1 MAHSAFCI
9 AMALGLLCRAAVA
22 IDAAQSTASSSQDAF
37 VGEKLLHR
45 WREMLSARAD
55 KGEPA
60 PSVFEQAFTATFTSK
75 QEGEVER
82 TLEQFSQL
90 MAWVDTTPSPNA
102 TQLAFLPELR
112 SDAARE
118 LAALALALAKSEGAD
133 AKALVAS
140 LNAISAK
147 LQSASSWRGYAAGRR
162 MLVGAILKKR
172 MDFGGRFPLEVQAAV
187 DAVMLQLFQ
196 MHKLSVANRGAV
208 QFFHVSKSGGTNLCQ
223 SAEANGCASQGF
235 DTRTNCL
242 IRDFA
247 DQPRWVT
254 YNAHKY
260 VQYRMSSRQALPW
273 FVNFHTYRAE
283 LTCDQRRAYLLRN
296 GLTFYANEY
305 TNPPT
310 GIPAGASAEEAEAAT
325 SGMCED
331 FVNLIMFRH
340 PHDRLRSQIGWVQKL
355 YKEFYLDT
363 DTQKSFVN
371 RTTGFWE
378 RLMPA
383 GVNNYYIR
391 SLLGQ
396 RFFEFP
402 VTQVLP
408 QHVTLAKLAALQHDI
423 LLSLDAKPR
432 NELALRVGL
441 GWAQALR
448 DDVIRSSA
456 ELGDAVALP
465 IDYTTMLERNA
476 PDVEVYNFAREMQ
489 ALDTLLWNFVSI
501 ADAQL
506 GGGSNLSSDKCGY
519 VSMGTE
525 AAVQEREKRYADVVI
540 PASSLRTGGVGV
552 NGVTGAPPADTADAA
567 AAAVRAADSANVEGE
582 QQPAGAKEE
591 EMSTGTGKSVLR
603 GAADSSSSSSTDTTS
618 KRVISISRRTR
629 SSSHR
634 RMLH

>member
-1 MAHSAFCI
+1 M
-9 AMALGLLCRAAVA
+9 
-22 IDAAQSTASSSQDAF
+22 
-37 VGEKLLHR
+37 
-45 WREMLSARAD
+45 
-55 KGEPA
+55 
-60 PSVFEQAFTATFTSK
+60 
-75 QEGEVER
+75 
-82 TLEQFSQL
+82 
-90 MAWVDTTPSPNA
+90 
-102 TQLAFLPELR
+102 
-112 SDAARE
+112 
-118 LAALALALAKSEGAD
+118 
-133 AKALVAS
+133 
-140 LNAISAK
+140 
-147 LQSASSWRGYAAGRR
+147 
-162 MLVGAILKKR
+162 
-172 MDFGGRFPLEVQAAV
+172 
-187 DAVMLQLFQ
+187 
-196 MHKLSVANRGAV
+196 
-208 QFFHVSKSGGTNLCQ
+208 
-223 SAEANGCASQGF
+223 
-235 DTRTNCL
+235 
-242 IRDFA
+242 
-247 DQPRWVT
+247 
-254 YNAHKY
+254 
-260 VQYRMSSRQALPW
+260 
-273 FVNFHTYRAE
+273 
-283 LTCDQRRAYLLRN
+283 
-296 GLTFYANEY
+296 
-305 TNPPT
+305 
-310 GIPAGASAEEAEAAT
+310 
-325 SGMCED
+325 
-331 FVNLIMFRH
+331 
-340 PHDRLRSQIGWVQKL
+340 
-355 YKEFYLDT
+355 
-363 DTQKSFVN
+363 
-371 RTTGFWE
+371 
-378 RLMPA
+378 
-383 GVNNYYIR
+383 
-391 SLLGQ
+391 
-396 RFFEFP
+396 
-402 VTQVLP
+402 
-408 QHVTLAKLAALQHDI
+408 TLAKLAALQHDI